1 MNTRGHRFG
10 GPWTEQKLG
19 CVSKYLHAY
28 TTIMRKYKFHYNSNN
43 VPLYLLCFAA
53 GNPKAAETAVN
64 IAQDILLKPL
74 GQEVSL
80 IKQPEQLEL
89 L

>member
-1 MNTRGHRFG
+1 MKRLQGIFAGVVDNPLT
-10 GPWTEQKLG
+10 L
-19 CVSKYLHAY
+19 
-28 TTIMRKYKFHYNSNN
+28 YNSNN

-53 GNPKAAETAVN
+53 GNPKVTETVVN

-74 GQEVSL
+74 EQEASPV
-80 IKQPEQLEL
+80 KQPEQLEL

>member
-1 MNTRGHRFG
+1 MKRLQGTFAGVVDN
-10 GPWTEQKLG
+10 PPAL
-19 CVSKYLHAY
+19 
-28 TTIMRKYKFHYNSNN
+28 YNSTN

-53 GNPKAAETAVN
+53 GNPRGAKIAVK

-74 GQEVSL
+74 QQQISL
-80 IKQPEQLEL
+80 VKQPEQLEL